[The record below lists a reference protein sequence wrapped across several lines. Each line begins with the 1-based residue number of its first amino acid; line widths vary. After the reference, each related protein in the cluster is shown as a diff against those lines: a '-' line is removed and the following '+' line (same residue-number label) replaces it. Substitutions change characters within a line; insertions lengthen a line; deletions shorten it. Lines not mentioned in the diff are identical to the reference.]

1 MFAFLVIFAFFVL
14 WCPWAVLGLVL
25 FVVVVMLVV
34 ALNVSAKRDLGLA
47 LRRGEL

>member
-25 FVVVVMLVV
+25 FVVVVMLV